1 MDNRSDNQEIGYS
14 YIVGFD
20 FYKEARDDFL
30 LERFG
35 EIDDL
40 IINSFELSFSINK
53 SAKNAPLLYL
63 VLESLPQECYK
74 SDKNY
79 FEIRFESEENLFTNL
94 YIISDI
100 LAITKNWA
108 TTTVK
113 VNNVTIGTTTEFGYI
128 VNLLFENNGIIDY
141 SLSKTV
147 KDVKEKYKKPKRAKT
162 NKIKDMPPAVEIS
175 RNDVATALEEVVKRY
190 TELYCHNKE
199 VLRYDISEHDLVISI
214 EGSLIV
220 DFRVIP
226 AYWARLKDSSTKEW
240 EFPYI
245 LIQEM
250 TKNELFK
257 FSFSYYKRCFKED
270 YIGIEFLSFHG
281 FHYYNNE
288 IDNFDFV
295 NTMVPELKLQEKA
308 MNYTGEQHHFVVL
321 RMETKDGNNVYGVG
335 NTKGMVYTFILK
347 LCKELEEKNSVSLRH
362 NGASCLPYN
371 ENIDFVEAFLQ
382 WEGKKKRWR
391 LENKF
396 SFFVIDKL
404 IINDSEIYIAF
415 KDIITSAQK
424 GVFNECKFDSYNKPL
439 NKWKSEELVFKI
451 VKKLYQDYQVVYQ
464 YRPLFLNTGKGIMS
478 YDIYICG
485 LRIAIEYQGKQHF
498 EPVDFFGGQEHYQD
512 QRERDLLKAKLSKDN
527 GVSLIYVNYWE
538 DISSDLIR
546 SKVEQALS
554 ERTRLSTNNPS
565 A

>member
-1 MDNRSDNQEIGYS
+1 MDNRSNDQEISYS
-14 YIVGFD
+14 HFVGLD

-35 EIDDL
+35 EIGDL
-40 IINSFELSFSINK
+40 IISSFELSFLINK
-53 SAKNAPLLYL
+53 TAKNAPLLYL
-63 VLESLPQECYK
+63 VLESLPQEYYK

-79 FEIRFESEENLFTNL
+79 FEIRFESEENLFTNI

-100 LAITKNWA
+100 LAITKTWA
-108 TTTVK
+108 TTTVT
-113 VNNVTIGTTTEFGYI
+113 VNHVSVGATTEFGYI
-128 VNLLFENNGIIDY
+128 VNLLFEKNGVTDY

-147 KDVKEKYKKPKRAKT
+147 KDVKGKYKKPTRAKN
-162 NKIKDMPPAVEIS
+162 NKIKDMAPEVLIS
-175 RNDVATALEEVVKRY
+175 RNDVSTALKEVVSKY
-190 TELYCHNKE
+190 TDLYCQNKE
-199 VLRYDISEHDLVISI
+199 MVHYYISEHDIVISV
-214 EGSLIV
+214 EDSLVV

-226 AYWARLKDSSTKEW
+226 IHWAMLKDFNVKDW

-245 LIQEM
+245 LIQEI

-257 FSFSYYKRCFKED
+257 FNFSNYRKCFKED
-270 YIGIEFLSFHG
+270 FIGIEFLPFRG
-281 FHYYNNE
+281 FHCYNDE

-295 NTMVPELKLQEKA
+295 NKMVPELDLQDKA
-308 MNYTGEQHHFVVL
+308 INYGGEQHHFIIL
-321 RMETKDGNNVYGVG
+321 RMETKDGKIVYGVG

-347 LCKELEEKNSVSLRH
+347 LCKELEEKNSVSLRQ
-362 NGASCLPYN
+362 NGASCLPFIQN
-371 ENIDFVEAFLQ
+371 RDFIEAFLQ

-396 SFFVIDKL
+396 SFFVIDKSL
-404 IINDSEIYIAF
+404 KSDLEISSAINDIIA
-415 KDIITSAQK
+415 SARK
-424 GVFNECKFDSYNKPL
+424 GAYNDCEYDTYNKPS
-439 NKWKSEELVFKI
+439 NKWKSEELVYSI
-451 VKKLYQDYQVVYQ
+451 VKKLYRDYQVVYQ
-464 YRPLFLNTGKGIMS
+464 YRPLFLNTGKGINS

-512 QRERDLLKAKLSKDN
+512 QHERDLLKAKLSKDN
-527 GVSLIYVNYWE
+527 GVSLVYVNYWE

-554 ERTRLSTNNPS
+554 ERTSSGTDNPP